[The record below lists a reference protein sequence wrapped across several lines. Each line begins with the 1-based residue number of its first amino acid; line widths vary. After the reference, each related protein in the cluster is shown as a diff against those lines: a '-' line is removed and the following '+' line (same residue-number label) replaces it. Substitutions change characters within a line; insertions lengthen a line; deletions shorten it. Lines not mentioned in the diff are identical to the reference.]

1 MKHVRTTLAAILALA
16 FLLTA
21 TVICTL
27 PAEATEAPAEI
38 STEDMTEAPTDEAIK
53 EYTVT
58 FVVSGNLETPP
69 AVKVKAGEC
78 VVEPAVDLPKDWSQF
93 FGWYTSAN
101 LSEDTKFDFSI
112 PITADLTLY
121 AALEP
126 PTVVTRM
133 GCSSVSAM
141 RAVFVTLLTAAYVLN
156 KHK

>member
-1 MKHVRTTLAAILALA
+1 MFLDKRGQMRYNENIPIYGGLHDETRENHFGRHLGLA

-78 VVEPAVDLPKDWSQF
+78 VVEPAVGIPKDGSVF
-93 FGWYTSAN
+93 YGWYTAAD
-101 LSEDTKFDFSI
+101 LSEDTKFDF
-112 PITADLTLY
+112 LY
-121 AALEP
+121 P
-126 PTVVTRM
+126 HH
-133 GCSSVSAM
+133 G
-141 RAVFVTLLTAAYVLN
+141 
-156 KHK
+156 